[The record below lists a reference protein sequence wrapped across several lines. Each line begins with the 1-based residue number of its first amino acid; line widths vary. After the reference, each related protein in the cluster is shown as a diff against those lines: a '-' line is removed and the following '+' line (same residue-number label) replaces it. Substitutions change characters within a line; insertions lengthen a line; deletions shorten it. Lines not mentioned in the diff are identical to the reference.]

1 MFFFALLQSAL
12 KARRNKKFK
21 SKLSVDIY
29 PDLVEGVDGWGI
41 SHSILKK
48 WFLAWSVDDWII
60 EK

>member
-29 PDLVEGVDGWGI
+29 PDLVEGVDG
-41 SHSILKK
+41 
-48 WFLAWSVDDWII
+48 
-60 EK
+60 